1 MKKIMALVLVAMM
14 LLAAC
19 GALAEYPAKVEGID
33 FGGAEVQILD
43 YWSGDGARA
52 ENPTEEQQAQYDYRD
67 WINETYNVNV
77 HQLQGGDWG
86 TCAEEMINFTAN
98 PDGSLRLYIIEP
110 GKVGSLVAKGYAAA
124 IPETYVA
131 ESDWNAAEK
140 EFMTVGGKLYGLYKG
155 KSEPRGCIYFNKR
168 VLKEA
173 GIEWEE
179 LYTLQAEGKWTW
191 AKLEEL
197 CAKLT
202 RDIDNDGV
210 YDVYGLIGS
219 RDDMEVCAVFSNGGS
234 FFDFDAEGKIQPTMD
249 SDETKNALTW
259 ATDTWTKYSAPT
271 PDGANWD
278 WYKDAWKQG
287 YTGFYMYQTYGGF
300 NDNSEMADMADP
312 WGCLAFPVPNEGDTY
327 VTVISDNI
335 TMVPNC
341 YDEETVA
348 KLAFLYDLWSNPT
361 PGYDD
366 EDSWIGNK
374 YNYTDE
380 KAVDETYAML
390 REPEHC
396 RINKVTYLGTSN
408 DVIGQDFLWS
418 LGGEAT
424 VAELIEQNMG
434 KWQGLCDTFN
444 SAE

>member
-1 MKKIMALVLVAMM
+1 MKKIMALVLAAMM

-98 PDGSLRLYIIEP
+98 PDGSLRMYIIEP
-110 GKVGSLVAKGYAAA
+110 GKVGSLVANGYAAA

-155 KSEPRGCIYFNKR
+155 NSEPRGCLYFNKR
-168 VLKEA
+168 VLKDA

-202 RDIDNDGV
+202 RDTDNDGV

-219 RDDMEVCAVFSNGGS
+219 TATTTSIPNTTCCTRHSTTYPTRRPSWSTSTRRKSRRIRSGS
-234 FFDFDAEGKIQPTMD
+234 GTASWTRPTIR
-249 SDETKNALTW
+249 SWPTLT
-259 ATDTWTKYSAPT
+259 
-271 PDGANWD
+271 
-278 WYKDAWKQG
+278 
-287 YTGFYMYQTYGGF
+287 
-300 NDNSEMADMADP
+300 
-312 WGCLAFPVPNEGDTY
+312 
-327 VTVISDNI
+327 VTICGRISR
-335 TMVPNC
+335 
-341 YDEETVA
+341 A
-348 KLAFLYDLWSNPT
+348 
-361 PGYDD
+361 
-366 EDSWIGNK
+366 
-374 YNYTDE
+374 
-380 KAVDETYAML
+380 
-390 REPEHC
+390 
-396 RINKVTYLGTSN
+396 
-408 DVIGQDFLWS
+408 
-418 LGGEAT
+418 
-424 VAELIEQNMG
+424 
-434 KWQGLCDTFN
+434 
-444 SAE
+444 